1 MMPIF
6 TSGFRNPDR
15 ERLARWQAM
24 VQGTQQVL
32 WARYQH
38 RDVNALTKTL
48 TQKDK
53 DELLIAIAQQLGYI
67 PPE

>member
-1 MMPIF
+1 MSIF

-38 RDVNALTKTL
+38 RDVKALVKTL

>member
-1 MMPIF
+1 MPIF
-6 TSGFRNPDR
+6 TYGFRNPDR

-38 RDVNALTKTL
+38 RDVKALIKTL